1 MNNKFAINLVKRT
14 AISTGVTLVE
24 VLFAMVIVLV
34 GLLGVAALIP
44 IAGRQANDSYT
55 ITHAS
60 AEGQNWYRNLLFR
73 NLKEPQP
80 NQPWLVP
87 DDVTTGSFVPAS
99 NPLALDANEG
109 YCIDPM
115 FWSGQGV
122 SYTGGI
128 GIYDSTVTG
137 AFRRAYF
144 PYFTANYSPFSLPI
158 SNDASRPVNVSW
170 AFQPRLHRVTFPSA
184 AGGLLPLPAKVAE
197 SLFTTSDDLVVPRDE
212 KDESLNGILGF
223 FNNSVGGIG
232 QVASQRNL
240 SWVATLVPMEIDSA
254 TRPDSYTLSI
264 VVFNRRNRRFEA
276 PGTPIPYEAPPDN
289 ERTAL
294 VIVPAPTSGSA
305 LPNSNYSFSGGNGF
319 SAGLIGSEYGDRK
332 VAAGAWVMLSRQFT
346 FPGSGNVRH
355 IHKWF
360 RVVAANSKVS
370 TPPASIQNG
379 SGGYDDPFT
388 GASIP
393 ANTLWY
399 QQVNL
404 MGPDWIFQIPVS
416 GSAPLEPTVA
426 TIMPDVVA
434 VYERVIQVR

>member
-1 MNNKFAINLVKRT
+1 MNNKSTIQYARHAAKL
-14 AISTGVTLVE
+14 TGVTLVE

-44 IAGRQANDSYT
+44 LAGRQANDSYT

-80 NQPWLVP
+80 TQPWLVA
-87 DDVTTGSFVPAS
+87 DDVTTGSLVSVPTPS
-99 NPLALDANEG
+99 LLDANEA
-109 YCIDPM
+109 YCIDPL
-115 FWSGQGV
+115 FWSGQPV
-122 SYTGGI
+122 SNTGGI
-128 GIYDSTVTG
+128 GLYDSTVTG

-144 PYFTANYSPFSLPI
+144 PYFTTNYSPFSLPI
-158 SNDASRPVNVSW
+158 SNDTTRPVNVSW
-170 AFQPRLHRVTFPSA
+170 AFQPRMHRVTFPSA
-184 AGGLLPLPAKVAE
+184 AGGLLPIPAKVAE
-197 SLFTTSDDLVVPRDE
+197 SLFTTSDDLVVPKDE
-212 KDESLNGILGF
+212 KDESLNGILGY
-223 FNNSVGGIG
+223 FNNAVGGIG

-240 SWVATLVPMEIDSA
+240 SWMATLVPMEIDSA

-264 VVFNRRNRRFEA
+264 IVFNRRNRRFEA
-276 PGTPIPYEAPPDN
+276 PGSPIPYDAPPDD

-319 SAGLIGSEYGDRK
+319 SAGLIGAEYGERK
-332 VAAGAWVMLSRQFT
+332 VGAGSWVMLSRQFT

-360 RVVAANSKVS
+360 KVVAANAKVS
-370 TPPASIQNG
+370 TPPTAIQNG

-393 ANTLWY
+393 ANNLWY

-416 GSAPLEPTVA
+416 GTTPLEPTIA
-426 TIMPDVVA
+426 TIVPDVVA
-434 VYERVIQVR
+434 VYERVIQVK